1 MADEQL
7 EYGFT
12 TAVFVLDH
20 TSRKIG
26 AEDAERAFGDVAKEN
41 FWRSG
46 PPARTGPSRCCKP
59 STTSVA
65 TRLARGRTASWT
77 RWAAEADPYP
87 GGPDHQPGGSFLL
100 LRAARASCSVTS
112 SRP

>member
-41 FWRSG
+41 FWRMWPG
-46 PPARTGPSRCCKP
+46 IKQWAEELWHAIDDERGHM
-59 STTSVA
+59 A
-65 TRLARGRTASWT
+65 TPV
-77 RWAAEADPYP
+77 EDDEYDEV
-87 GGPDHQPGGSFLL
+87 GGGG
-100 LRAARASCSVTS
+100 
-112 SRP
+112 